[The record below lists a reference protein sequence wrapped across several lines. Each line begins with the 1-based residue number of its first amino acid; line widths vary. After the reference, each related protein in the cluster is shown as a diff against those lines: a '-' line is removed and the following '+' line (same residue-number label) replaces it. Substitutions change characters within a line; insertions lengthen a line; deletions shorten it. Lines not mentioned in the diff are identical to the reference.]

1 MWAHGLITET
11 ARASATISYLVNSF
25 STYGTERRLFGKT
38 NPEVSQHY
46 DTLIT
51 PKGWAFSIWAFIFI
65 GETLGLVLIWTNNSF
80 AKEYDKIL
88 VPFTYACILQSL
100 WCVLFSK
107 EKILLSAAVLSGIAI
122 CLKLCSDEILP
133 VEVAEQSSIILYLGH
148 AVISYPIRVHF
159 AWTTAA
165 ALINWNMFIVSLRV
179 PGLEVFPALIS
190 VWLAAGIASY
200 RALFIGDSIF
210 PAVLAWSFIA
220 MGGKIQS
227 SPPESY
233 AKDAPFLEVTRTHQ
247 FDYHNYILCHGITD
261 LTSIKLSLFHAP

>member
-1 MWAHGLITET
+1 MWAHSLITET
-11 ARASATISYLVNSF
+11 ARVSATVSYLLNSF

-80 AKEYDKIL
+80 AKEYDSIL

-100 WCVLFSK
+100 WCILFSK

-122 CLKLCSDEILP
+122 CLKLCSDEIFSVP
-133 VEVAEQSSIILYLGH
+133 VAESSSITLYLGH
-148 AVISYPIRVHF
+148 AIISYPIRVHF

-165 ALINWNMFIVSLRV
+165 ALINWNMFIVSLEV
-179 PGLEVFPALIS
+179 PGLEIFPALIS
-190 VWLAAGIASY
+190 VWFAAGIASY

-227 SPPESY
+227 SPPEKY
-233 AKDAPFLEVTRTHQ
+233 AKDAPFLEVIHSKQ
-247 FDYHNYILCHGITD
+247 PENSKFILCC
-261 LTSIKLSLFHAP
+261 

>member
-1 MWAHGLITET
+1 MWAPGMITET
-11 ARASATISYLVNSF
+11 ARVSATVSYLLNSF

-51 PKGWAFSIWAFIFI
+51 PKGWAFSIWALIFI
-65 GETLGLVLIWTNNSF
+65 GETLGLVVIWTNNSF
-80 AKEYDKIL
+80 AKEYETIL

-107 EKILLSAAVLSGIAI
+107 EKILLSATVLTCIAI
-122 CLKLCSDEILP
+122 CLKLCSDEILS
-133 VEVAEQSSIILYLGH
+133 VVVAEPSSIALYLGH
-148 AVISYPIRVHF
+148 AIISYPIRVHF

-227 SPPESY
+227 SPPEQY
-233 AKDAPFLEVTRTHQ
+233 AKDATFLEVTHTH
-247 FDYHNYILCHGITD
+247 HLNNL
-261 LTSIKLSLFHAP
+261 